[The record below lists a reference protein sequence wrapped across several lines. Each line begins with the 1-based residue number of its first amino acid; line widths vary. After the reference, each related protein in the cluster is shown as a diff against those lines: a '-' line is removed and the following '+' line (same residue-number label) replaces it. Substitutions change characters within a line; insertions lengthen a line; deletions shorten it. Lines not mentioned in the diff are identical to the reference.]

1 MGINEVDE
9 TPLETFWIHNLSN
22 NEEFIKVV
30 NRMTDK
36 YSEDELKD
44 LKSALSHL
52 EWVEEDLV
60 FGTVVDI
67 FMNIKNILS
76 K

>member
-1 MGINEVDE
+1 MGINEVDK

-30 NRMTDK
+30 NRITDK

-44 LKSALSHL
+44 LKISFISPRMSRRRLSLRDSSRYIYEHKEYL
-52 EWVEEDLV
+52 E
-60 FGTVVDI
+60 
-67 FMNIKNILS
+67 
-76 K
+76 

>member
-1 MGINEVDE
+1 MGINEDDK
-9 TPLETFWIHNLSN
+9 TLLETFWIHNLSN

-30 NRMTDK
+30 NRITDK